1 MSHHSGSSNKGNMA
15 KKEVLSIFEVLWK
28 PDYNRAIIAVV
39 AVMLAQQLC
48 GMPTPPQQLLSQDLF
63 KFAADQL
70 PSANIMSYRHQQH
83 NNVRC

>member
-1 MSHHSGSSNKGNMA
+1 MA

-48 GMPTPPQQLLSQDLF
+48 GMPTLPQRLLSQGSPQ
-63 KFAADQL
+63 A
-70 PSANIMSYRHQQH
+70 
-83 NNVRC
+83 RCQPTSFC

>member
-1 MSHHSGSSNKGNMA
+1 MT

-48 GMPTPPQQLLSQDLF
+48 GMPPIYSSSLIKLRPTSL
-63 KFAADQL
+63 
-70 PSANIMSYRHQQH
+70 Y
-83 NNVRC
+83 